1 MLLGYALDYN
11 FIESEMVMDL
21 AQSISDAITPAIEAA
36 GFFIEEVH
44 VSSPGNRRVVT
55 CIVDGSVNL
64 NLDEVTSASKQIAEI
79 LDNAPFM
86 GETPFTLE
94 VTSPGVDRPLTK
106 PRHWTKNMD
115 RLVRSV
121 MVNGEVITG
130 RVNAVHDE
138 SVCVI
143 VEAKEPHKIELP
155 FVEIKR
161 AQVEIEFNRKG
172 DDL

>member
-1 MLLGYALDYN
+1 MSL
-11 FIESEMVMDL
+11 V
-21 AQSISDAITPAIEAA
+21 QSITDAITPAIDAA
-36 GFFIEEVH
+36 GFFLEDIH
-44 VSSPGNRRVVT
+44 IASPGNRRVVT
-55 CIVDGSVNL
+55 VLVDGIVNL
-64 NLDEVTSASKQIAEI
+64 NLDEVTVITKEISAI
-79 LDNAPFM
+79 LDLAEFM

-94 VTSPGVDRPLTK
+94 VSSPGVDRPLIL
-106 PRHWTKNMD
+106 PRHWHKNMD

-121 MVNGEVITG
+121 MVNGEVVLG
-130 RVNAVHDE
+130 RVDAVHDE

-143 VEAKEPHKIELP
+143 VGGKNLKKVELP